1 MTTLPTPELNI
12 EDEPLELKRAGV
24 YTPMKESGYL
34 KFVENLVTMI
44 AGREFPTNEEN
55 SDGSQKYRLMTE
67 DEIISR
73 AFSLTEKTYQ
83 EAIKRGYAFT
93 LPPLDEM
100 KRDWKPGFKV
110 RD

>member
-12 EDEPLELKRAGV
+12 DDEPLELKRAGV
-24 YTPMKESGYL
+24 YTPMKESGYFEVA
-34 KFVENLVTMI
+34 KHLVGMMM
-44 AGREFPTNEEN
+44 AGGAFQ
-55 SDGSQKYRLMTE
+55 SMTE
-67 DEIISR
+67 DEIISM
-73 AFSLTEKTYQ
+73 AFSLTEKIYQ
-83 EAIKRGYAFT
+83 EALKRGYAFT